1 MKKMS
6 KVISVVLVICMLVST
21 FGLTTFAASDDIKI
35 KLQNGLAKGIEAIFN
50 GVFGAVS
57 FILPDGDTFYNVDD
71 YKDED
76 FVEGNVDEE
85 GNVDFVSEPS
95 ANAQWMLG
103 SSEISLV
110 PDDWKEYDYFLG
122 GYIMAENGF
131 NNKVEEI
138 LDDMRARVIAV
149 SDNTDRGVAVFA
161 TIDSIG
167 LTNQDI
173 REIRAKLV
181 EKAGDDFDF
190 SGISV
195 SSTHCHSGI
204 DTEGLWTNIFG
215 KAVGNL
221 FKAVTRIGNLQ
232 QGTDPKYM
240 SFLYDKVSDAM
251 LEACKE
257 MVPGTMTY
265 AKKDIGDEYFGNKNR
280 PSASAL
286 ITDMNRFV
294 FTPYNVTEEN
304 RPTMI
309 VNVAAHPDVAG
320 LPTND
325 DQGNGRGVSGD
336 FIYYMGETIN
346 GAGYDFMYFSGAIAG
361 IYMARGV
368 TNNGQEFTH
377 RVQQSARYGN
387 ELGRIALSLTLTEQ
401 QIIDDNYITNDE
413 TEAKE
418 REIAEKNGGEYLLW
432 YKDWE
437 PVREVAL
444 EPVFNVIFKEV
455 DVHVTNSFIKI
466 AGKLKLANYD
476 ILKKGREYYI
486 RTEIGYMEMGDVKI
500 ALMPG
505 EVCQDLVVGGTS
517 LEAETAFRGED
528 FSGKTIEE
536 IFGEGTIAF
545 GLMNDAI
552 GYVVPD
558 NDYCMSIAFGHYHEL
573 ISLGD
578 ETASTIM
585 AGFEEIAEEIK

>member
-6 KVISVVLVICMLVST
+6 KAISVVLVLCMLVST
-21 FGLTTFAASDDIKI
+21 LGLTSFAAGDFKT
-35 KLQNGLAKGIEAIFN
+35 KLQNGVAKGIEAIFN
-50 GVFGAVS
+50 GVFGAVNL
-57 FILPDGDTFYNVDD
+57 ILPDGETFYDINE
-71 YKDED
+71 YKDEQFFSGNETFLD
-76 FVEGNVDEE
+76 APAEG
-85 GNVDFVSEPS
+85 
-95 ANAQWMLG
+95 AQWMLG

-122 GYIMAENGF
+122 GYIMLENGM
-131 NNKVEEI
+131 NNRVEEI
-138 LDDMRARVIAV
+138 LDDMRARVIAI

-215 KAVGNL
+215 KAVKNL
-221 FKAVTRIGNLQ
+221 FKAVTRIGKLD

-240 SFLYDKVSDAM
+240 EFLYDKVSDAM
-251 LEACKE
+251 LAACKE
-257 MVPGTMTY
+257 MVPGTMTF
-265 AKKDIGDEYFGNKNR
+265 AQKDIGDDYFGNKNR

-286 ITDMNRFV
+286 ITDMTRFV
-294 FTPYNVTEEN
+294 FTPDVVTKEN

-325 DQGNGRGVSGD
+325 NQGNGRGISGD

-361 IYMARGV
+361 IYMARGA
-368 TNNGQEFTH
+368 TNNGQVFTH
-377 RVQQSARYGN
+377 RVQQSERYGN
-387 ELGRIALSLTLTEQ
+387 ELGRIALSLTLTEE
-401 QIIDDNYITNDE
+401 QIIADDYITNDE
-413 TEAKE
+413 REAAE
-418 REIAEKNGGEYLLW
+418 REVAEKNGGKYLLW
-432 YKDWE
+432 YEGWE
-437 PVREVAL
+437 PVTEKTLA
-444 EPVFNVIFKEV
+444 PVFNVAFKEV

-476 ILKKGREYYI
+476 ILKDGREYYV
-486 RTEIGYMEMGDVKI
+486 RTEIGYMEIGDIKI

-528 FSGKTIEE
+528 FNGKTIVE
-536 IFGEGTIAF
+536 IFGEGTVAF

-552 GYVVPD
+552 GYVIPD
-558 NDYCMSIAFGHYHEL
+558 NDYCMSVVFNHYHEL

-585 AGFEEIAEEIK
+585 AAFEELAEEIK

>member
-1 MKKMS
+1 MRKMS
-6 KVISVVLVICMLVST
+6 KVISVVLVICMLLST
-21 FGLTTFAASDDIKI
+21 LGLTTFAAGADVKT
-35 KLQNGLAKGIEAIFN
+35 KLQNGLAKGIEAVFN
-50 GVFGAVS
+50 TVFGAVNLL
-57 FILPDGDTFYNVDD
+57 LPDGETFYDVDE

-76 FVEGNVDEE
+76 FFDGNGEFVEEAPE
-85 GNVDFVSEPS
+85 G
-95 ANAQWMLG
+95 AQWMLG
-103 SSEISLV
+103 SSEVSLV

-122 GYIMAENGF
+122 GYIMLENGM
-131 NNKVEEI
+131 NNRVEEI
-138 LDDMRARVIAV
+138 LDDMRARVIAIG
-149 SDNTDRGVAVFA
+149 DNTDRGVAVFA

-190 SGISV
+190 AGISV

-215 KAVGNL
+215 KAVKNL
-221 FKAVTRIGNLQ
+221 FKSITRIGKLD

-240 SFLYDKVSDAM
+240 EFLYDKVSDAM

-257 MVPGTMTY
+257 MVPGTLTY
-265 AKKDIGDEYFGNKNR
+265 AKKDIGDDYFGNKNR
-280 PSASAL
+280 SSASAL
-286 ITDMNRFV
+286 ITDMHRFV
-294 FTPYNVTEEN
+294 FTPDVVTKEI

-309 VNVAAHPDVAG
+309 VSVAAHPDVAG
-320 LPTND
+320 LPTSD
-325 DQGNGRGVSGD
+325 GQGNGRGISGD

-346 GAGYDFMYFSGAIAG
+346 GAEYDFMYFSGAIAG
-361 IYMARGV
+361 IYMSRGV
-368 TNNGQEFTH
+368 TNNGQVFTH

-387 ELGRIALSLTLTEQ
+387 ELGRIALSLTKTEQ
-401 QIIDDNYITNDE
+401 EIIDDNYITNDE

-418 REIAEKNGGEYLLW
+418 RAIAEADGGKYHLW
-432 YKDWE
+432 YEGWE
-437 PVREVAL
+437 PTTEKELA
-444 EPVFNVIFKEV
+444 PVFNIAFREI

-476 ILKKGREYYI
+476 ILKDGREYYI
-486 RTEIGYMEMGDVKI
+486 RTEIGYMELGDVKV

-517 LEAETAFRGED
+517 LKAETS
-528 FSGKTIEE
+528 FSGKDFEGKTIAE
-536 IFGEGTIAF
+536 IFGEDTIAF

-558 NDYCMSIAFGHYHEL
+558 NDYCMSIAFDHYHEL
-573 ISLGD
+573 ISLGKS
-578 ETASTIM
+578 TASTIM
-585 AGFEEIAEEIK
+585 AGFEEIAKGN